1 MMRRILDWLYDY
13 GPDLGAVL
21 VIVLGL
27 VTIGFAASAIPC
39 T

>member
-1 MMRRILDWLYDY
+1 MKSRILLFCYEY
-13 GPDLGAVL
+13 GPDIGAVL

-27 VTIGFAASAIPC
+27 VAIGFAASAIPC